1 MNSKRK
7 GNAGELELAHKL
19 SDYGFECRR
28 TQQFCGKGGES
39 ADVVGLPYIH
49 IECKRVE
56 KLNIDDALLQAI
68 GDSKAGNIPAVF
80 HRRNKTPWKVTLRL
94 DDFMKIYQ
102 EFYSSMRLKERG
114 NEPVQKL

>member
-19 SDYGFECRR
+19 TEYGFECRR

-56 KLNIDDALLQAI
+56 KLNIDEALEQAI
-68 GDSKAGNIPAVF
+68 RDSKPENIPAVF
-80 HRRNKTPWKVTLRL
+80 HRKNKTKWKVTLRL

-102 EFYSSMRLKERG
+102 EYYSSMKLKE
-114 NEPVQKL
+114 EIK